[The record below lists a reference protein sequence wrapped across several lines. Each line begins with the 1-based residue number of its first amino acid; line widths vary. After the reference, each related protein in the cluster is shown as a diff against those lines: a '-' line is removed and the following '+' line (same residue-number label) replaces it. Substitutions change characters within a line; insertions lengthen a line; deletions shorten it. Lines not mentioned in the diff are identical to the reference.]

1 MHRIRKYL
9 SSPGSTP
16 NHVQYNAIML
26 MRILADNPGHSFT
39 RNFDSKF
46 CTTIKELLRNG
57 RDWHVQ
63 HYLRQYLA
71 QLEAT
76 RHWDD
81 DLQLLLQVWA
91 KEKAK
96 GGRSFVS
103 AECLCGLRPE
113 GKIGGTNR
121 IDRRWIGIPQP
132 PRQTQIT

>member
-1 MHRIRKYL
+1 
-9 SSPGSTP
+9 
-16 NHVQYNAIML
+16 ML

-39 RNFDSKF
+39 RNFDAKF

-63 HYLRQYLA
+63 QYLRQYLA

-81 DLQLLLQVWA
+81 DLQLLLQTWA

-96 GGRSFVS
+96 GDRSFVS
-103 AECLCGLRPE
+103 PECLGYLCRE
-113 GKIGGTNR
+113 REDQSGTNA
-121 IDRRWIGIPQP
+121 D
-132 PRQTQIT
+132 

>member
-1 MHRIRKYL
+1 
-9 SSPGSTP
+9 
-16 NHVQYNAIML
+16 ML

-39 RNFDSKF
+39 RHFDAKF

-71 QLEAT
+71 QLET
-76 RHWDD
+76 NRHWDD
-81 DLQLLLQVWA
+81 DLQLLLQTWA

-103 AECLCGLRPE
+103 TEGLGILRQE
-113 GKIGGTNR
+113 ENR
-121 IDRRWIGIPQP
+121 N
-132 PRQTQIT
+132 